1 MTEQTRTNNFC
12 ATAPTESPCIVP
24 DDDASPAEGLT
35 TQSEAAVGPSMS
47 VLRERVN
54 MVALDVLLD
63 NPHLLRDNVEQS
75 MLARYRRELVDGVKT
90 VTYAPARH
98 GQGRW
103 YAVGGRSLQGF
114 SKRVRHT
121 LSHDECGRCFYHD
134 IDVRNC
140 HPVLLLQLCERH
152 GFSGVSHLRRYVTER
167 EECLQGVMSSCGVN
181 RDAAKELFL
190 RLLYGGKSA
199 AWARDN
205 AVAPISPLP
214 VFVLQFEAEL
224 DAAAQFVFAHN
235 DFGAIRDVGL

>member
-63 NPHLLRDNVEQS
+63 NPHLLRDDVERS

-103 YAVGGRSLQGF
+103 YAVGGRSLQGSRSGCGTHCRMTIAVVAF
-114 SKRVRHT
+114 ITT
-121 LSHDECGRCFYHD
+121 LMCA
-134 IDVRNC
+134 
-140 HPVLLLQLCERH
+140 
-152 GFSGVSHLRRYVTER
+152 T
-167 EECLQGVMSSCGVN
+167 
-181 RDAAKELFL
+181 
-190 RLLYGGKSA
+190 
-199 AWARDN
+199 
-205 AVAPISPLP
+205 
-214 VFVLQFEAEL
+214 
-224 DAAAQFVFAHN
+224 
-235 DFGAIRDVGL
+235 AIRCCYCSYASDTGSPASRICAGT